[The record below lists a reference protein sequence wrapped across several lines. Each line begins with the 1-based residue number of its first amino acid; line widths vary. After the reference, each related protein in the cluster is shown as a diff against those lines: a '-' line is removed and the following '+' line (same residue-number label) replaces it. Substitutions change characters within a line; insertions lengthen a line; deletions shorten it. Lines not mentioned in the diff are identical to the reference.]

1 MCRFRG
7 RRIGACADCVAGAA
21 LCEPPCADCV
31 AGAVLCEPPCADF
44 VAGTALC
51 EPRGADFVAGTALC
65 EPPCADFAAG
75 AMQNAFSRDTPRL
88 RLVYLR
94 IGYVLSTVL
103 SYHQDSLEA
112 IIKIDYPK
120 IVFLW
125 SILNY

>member
-1 MCRFRG
+1 MG
-7 RRIGACADCVAGAA
+7 PAEIHVVGIQ
-21 LCEPPCADCV
+21 P
-31 AGAVLCEPPCADF
+31 
-44 VAGTALC
+44 
-51 EPRGADFVAGTALC
+51 
-65 EPPCADFAAG
+65 
-75 AMQNAFSRDTPRL
+75 STPRL

-94 IGYVLSTVL
+94 IGYVL

>member
-1 MCRFRG
+1 MSSLMPLGNCRMVGVNLLVRL
-7 RRIGACADCVAGAA
+7 VH
-21 LCEPPCADCV
+21 
-31 AGAVLCEPPCADF
+31 
-44 VAGTALC
+44 
-51 EPRGADFVAGTALC
+51 
-65 EPPCADFAAG
+65 
-75 AMQNAFSRDTPRL
+75 TPRL

-94 IGYVLSTVL
+94 IGYVL